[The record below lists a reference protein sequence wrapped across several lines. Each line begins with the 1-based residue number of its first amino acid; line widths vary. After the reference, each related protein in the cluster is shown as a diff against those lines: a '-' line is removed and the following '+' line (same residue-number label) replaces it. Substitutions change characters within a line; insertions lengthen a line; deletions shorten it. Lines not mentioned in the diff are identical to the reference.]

1 MMKAKLYSLATSHPA
16 QAARVMLERKGI
28 EHEVVDLL
36 PGMHPLLLRARGF
49 RAGTVPAIKLDE
61 AKVQGSLRISR
72 FLERVREQPPLFPAE
87 PEARRAVEE
96 AEAWGESEL
105 QPIPRRIFR
114 WGTVGQPELRRWLAE
129 LSGMP
134 LPGVAAAVNAPV
146 ARRFAR
152 VVGATDDGVRADLAS
167 LPAMLEL
174 VDGRIADG
182 TIGGGQV
189 NAADCQ
195 ISSSIR
201 VLLAFPD
208 LKPLLEGR
216 PCSELA
222 LRLFSDYPS
231 PIPLRLPSV
240 WLPAA

>member
-1 MMKAKLYSLATSHPA
+1 MKAKLYSLATSHPA
-16 QAARVMLERKGI
+16 QAARAMLELKEI

-49 RAGTVPAIKLDE
+49 RAGTVPAIKLE
-61 AKVQGSLRISR
+61 GAKVQGSRRISR
-72 FLERVREQPPLFPAE
+72 FLERVREHPPLFPAE
-87 PEARRAVEE
+87 PEPRRAVEE

-114 WGTVGQPELRRWLAE
+114 WGAVHQPELRRWLAE

-152 VVGATDDGVRADLAS
+152 VVGATDEGVRADLAS
-167 LPAMLEL
+167 LPAMLER

-182 TIGGGQV
+182 TLGGAQV

-195 ISSSIR
+195 VASSIR
-201 VLLAFPD
+201 VLLAFED
-208 LKPLLEGR
+208 LEPVVRGR
-216 PCSELA
+216 PCAELA
-222 LRLFSDYPS
+222 LRLFGDYPG
-231 PIPLRLPSV
+231 PIPLRLPSG
-240 WLPAA
+240 WAPAV